1 MDTPGAAGSPAV
13 TIAGFALLLLA
24 VVTVAQ
30 VVLQILALTGIV
42 TGRWA
47 SGPEGNYLVLAAAL
61 AWGGIAMIRRWPRW
75 RIWSGVLAW
84 LMIFYLLGTFLQ
96 VFSVLDR
103 NDRMPGETV
112 RFALADDV
120 RSFIPFL
127 SCLVGL
133 FVLWA
138 RRREPAA
145 SDVTL
150 VGILLI
156 AIPAVFFLVVDSSL
170 LTLVIALAFAAAGV
184 VIVKRW
190 RPWRFVAG
198 LVAWVL
204 IVLSLI
210 GIARMIT
217 VPPIFGDA
225 AAWIDAIGQTVLAIM
240 LGGFGLFVLR
250 AKRAE
255 PKNAAA
261 APG

>member
-1 MDTPGAAGSPAV
+1 METPAAAGSPAV
-13 TIAGFALLLLA
+13 TVAGFALLVLA
-24 VVTVAQ
+24 VLTFAQ
-30 VVLQILALTGIV
+30 FVMQCLAAAEVV
-42 TGRWA
+42 TGVWA
-47 SGPEGNYLVLAAAL
+47 SGPVLNYPALAAAL
-61 AWGGIAMIRRWPRW
+61 AWGGVAMIFRWPRW

-103 NDRMPGETV
+103 NERMPV
-112 RFALADDV
+112 RFSLADEV
-120 RSFIPFL
+120 RSLIPFL

-156 AIPAVFFLVVDSSL
+156 AVPAVFFLVVDSSL
-170 LTLVIALAFAAAGV
+170 VTLVIGLVFAATGV
-184 VIVKRW
+184 VIVERW

-204 IVLSLI
+204 IVLSVI

-217 VPPIFGDA
+217 APPIGGDE
-225 AAWIDAIGQTVLAIM
+225 AAWIDAVGQTVMAIM
-240 LGGFGLFVLR
+240 LGGFGTFVLR

-255 PKNAAA
+255 PKSAAA